1 MTREVKELMADIKVL
16 EKAIEQNK
24 TQIEA
29 AEVTRKIQEAKY
41 EKQMT
46 TETELLNS
54 QLMVKKSKTEEIA
67 NLYKYKTALDEL
79 AIITGSEL

>member
-1 MTREVKELMADIKVL
+1 MTLQVKKLLADIKVL
-16 EKAIEQNK
+16 EKALEQNK
-24 TQIEA
+24 TQIKS
-29 AEVTRKIQEAKY
+29 AELTQKIQEAKF

-46 TETELLNS
+46 TETELLNA

-67 NLYKYKTALDEL
+67 NLYKYKIALDEL